1 MSLPRAC
8 HPTGGSLSLWPGLAI
23 GDHRQ
28 VLPRTRDR
36 LSRVDAVVLDWLDI
50 QPQGQ
55 PPASVRRAA
64 RLNRR
69 SFWRWVPTG
78 AVYAGAAWMTAL
90 TVSAAVDGSSTSNVA
105 WAAIGWLL
113 LNLPALARPPLSLR
127 RLGVA
132 AWIWSSVTMALLP
145 IWGIG
150 LFFAPAALLALIA
163 YLIVRAARG
172 DRRPVL

>member
-1 MSLPRAC
+1 
-8 HPTGGSLSLWPGLAI
+8 
-23 GDHRQ
+23 
-28 VLPRTRDR
+28 
-36 LSRVDAVVLDWLDI
+36 
-50 QPQGQ
+50 
-55 PPASVRRAA
+55 
-64 RLNRR
+64 
-69 SFWRWVPTG
+69 
-78 AVYAGAAWMTAL
+78 
-90 TVSAAVDGSSTSNVA
+90 
-105 WAAIGWLL
+105 LL